1 MNERAFSTTND
12 SLVEN
17 QALNWDITNVFI
29 RYDCKIKDWKNR
41 VYHLRN
47 QTQLKQRDDFFNII
61 ILSHKFPD
69 WIPYFIIRVYLS
81 KSSIICATLIGVNYG
96 INEYYI
102 EKKSGVRKVLVK
114 QIFKNVPCD
123 K

>member
-69 WIPYFIIRVYLS
+69 WIPLFHNQGLFEQIINYL
-81 KSSIICATLIGVNYG
+81 C
-96 INEYYI
+96 YI
-102 EKKSGVRKVLVK
+102 DRSQLWYQWVLYWEKIWGQKG
-114 QIFKNVPCD
+114 FG
-123 K
+123 